1 MPPASQGVIIWLLI
15 LKNTYIWEKTM
26 KKREHKIA
34 IRMTPEEFASLKQ
47 RAKEFDGNVSEYV
60 RNCILAGET
69 SVGKTPIKTVE
80 FLNNLIN
87 RYSEKL

>member
-1 MPPASQGVIIWLLI
+1 
-15 LKNTYIWEKTM
+15 M

-69 SVGKTPIKTVE
+69 STNSVPKTKILWFVQQILADPELRKNKKLTKIVE
-80 FLNNLIN
+80 EVFSQWL
-87 RYSEKL
+87 